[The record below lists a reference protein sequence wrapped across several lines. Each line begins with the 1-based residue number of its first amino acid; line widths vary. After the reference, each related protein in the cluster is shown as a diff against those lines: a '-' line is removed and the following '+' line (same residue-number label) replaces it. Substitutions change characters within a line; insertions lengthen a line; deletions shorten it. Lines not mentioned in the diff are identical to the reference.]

1 MPNRAEPAPGRQFI
15 LPWTLSKSPHGAAGG
30 RGHEQGS
37 PSQHPPDA
45 QSEDGGAEA
54 DAGRPSIPQRTLSPH
69 GAAGGRGHSLG
80 QHPLDAQ
87 SEDGGAEPDAGRP
100 SILQRTLSPHG
111 AAGGRGHSL
120 GQHPPDAQSED
131 GGQPMRGQRGRKF
144 TPTVQNPPILPAQS
158 QSQVPPTQQDV
169 AADNLPSLHSL
180 TQSTPQEQK
189 QMLGEHLYREI
200 YSMHADIAGKIT
212 GKV

>member
-1 MPNRAEPAPGRQFI
+1 MNKGARVNTPRMPNQRM
-15 LPWTLSKSPHGAAGG
+15 
-30 RGHEQGS
+30 
-37 PSQHPPDA
+37 
-45 QSEDGGAEA
+45 GGAEA
-54 DAGRPSIPQRTLSPH
+54 
-69 GAAGGRGHSLG
+69 
-80 QHPLDAQ
+80 
-87 SEDGGAEPDAGRP
+87 DAGRP

-131 GGQPMRGQRGRKF
+131 GGAADEGPEGKEVYSHRLKPAHPAGAVAG
-144 TPTVQNPPILPAQS
+144 PT
-158 QSQVPPTQQDV
+158 TQQDV